1 MNKLRPLLLIGVV
14 FFVMFAGT
22 TKVSAQ
28 HLTAD
33 TIQQVESN
41 VKIRS
46 PHKATMYS
54 VILPGLGQAYNKK
67 YWKIPILYAGI
78 GATIYAI
85 NWNTKNFKKYKS
97 GYLDYSNYYDYKYQ
111 SEDLETPI
119 EEPTSKSYES
129 LYTDGYD
136 FENSSSSFDTWFKT
150 QLQNK
155 KDSFKHDRDLSYI
168 ILAAV
173 YVLNIV
179 DAAIDAHF
187 TNFNVNEDLSIRVEP
202 AVSYSAFSGNSLGFR
217 CQITF

>member
-1 MNKLRPLLLIGVV
+1 
-14 FFVMFAGT
+14 MFAGT

-41 VKIRS
+41 VKIHS

-155 KDSFKHDRDLSYI
+155 KDSYKHDRDLSYI